1 MAEQTQ
7 DYFGNVVQFSK
18 FCGRYELPIFSKTYG
33 IPQGRRLVTNTDIT
47 KTMQAQELEV
57 SVDHFDQVHEWKF
70 EDIREQLQDWYKTGI
85 IDDEIT
91 KFYAWVGPTKYTVN
105 TFEDFIGLSIDDRVL
120 ISRVGNRF
128 SRLLKGQTLTPEIL
142 SALRDKLSAEV
153 LQEIQKK

>member
-33 IPQGRRLVTNTDIT
+33 IPQGRRLVANTD
-47 KTMQAQELEV
+47 
-57 SVDHFDQVHEWKF
+57 VDHFDQVHEWKF
-70 EDIREQLQDWYKTGI
+70 EKIREQLQDWYKTGI

-105 TFEDFIGLSIDDRVL
+105 TFEDFIGLSIDDLVL